1 MQIAVTGGL
10 GRLGRYVVRELA
22 QHSVRVLDIGASA
35 DCQQADLRDI
45 DALRAG
51 LRDIEVVVH
60 LGGIDRS
67 FITDDALTMQ
77 VNAMGTWNLFE
88 ASLQLGVR
96 RVIHCSSSSVL
107 GLDSSNPRM
116 APCYLPID
124 EAHPARATDAYGLSK
139 VCGER
144 IAEAYS
150 RRGLEVIVIRP
161 CLVAFPEMM
170 DFMVGKPA
178 PEGRTEPASYLC
190 TYVGPEDCARGFA
203 AAATADYRGFETF
216 FLAADDAFSTEPT
229 IARLAALY
237 GTNIPLHDAALYQRS
252 PRASPVS
259 HAAAHRRLGW
269 TPTTRWTPGSI
280 AG

>member
-22 QHSVRVLDIGASA
+22 QHAVRVLDIGAAA
-35 DCQQADLRDI
+35 DCHPADLRDI

-51 LRDIEVVVH
+51 LRDIEVVIH

-88 ASLQLGVR
+88 ASLQVGVR
-96 RVIHCSSSSVL
+96 RVIQCSSSSVL
-107 GLDSSNPRM
+107 GLDNSNPLM

-139 VCGER
+139 MCGER

-170 DFMVGKPA
+170 DFMIGKAA
-178 PEGRTEPASYLC
+178 PEGRTEPPSYLC

-203 AAATADYRGFETF
+203 AAATTDYRGFETF
-216 FLAADDAFSTEPT
+216 FLAAADAFSTEPT
-229 IARLAALY
+229 ITRLEALY
-237 GTNIPLHDAALYQRS
+237 GEEIPLHDVALYQRM

-259 HAAAHRRLGW
+259 HRAAHQRLGW
-269 TPTTRWTPGSI
+269 APTTRWTPGSI